1 MAAVHCSI
9 LHCMCEAI
17 AGIGVETHDLAHPLP
32 TLRVDCTPCTNLY
45 FKWMHCPCAT
55 STLGIP
61 QFKSKLVIFAL
72 FFIMAFRHVLFPW
85 ACELNPDHCLGGRR
99 PYHSIR
105 SRALPTDHR
114 NLWWE
119 GHAGTV
125 AWRCAICNIYVEL
138 YLPVRGPAEHLLFSF
153 GGRDR
158 KHIAANSLVFG
169 IITQD
174 RSRFE
179 DCLEWVLNS
188 INSVSRVSR
197 IGLVHMLFDSLTAL

>member
-17 AGIGVETHDLAHPLP
+17 AGIGVETHDLTHPLP

-45 FKWMHCPCAT
+45 FKWMHCPCTT

-61 QFKSKLVIFAL
+61 QFKSKLVVFAL

-105 SRALPTDHR
+105 SRARPTDHCD
-114 NLWWE
+114 LWW
-119 GHAGTV
+119 GGQAGTIASSV
-125 AWRCAICNIYVEL
+125 TSMSNWTFQSKATLCTSSLALGAGTDNT
-138 YLPVRGPAEHLLFSF
+138 LP
-153 GGRDR
+153 
-158 KHIAANSLVFG
+158 
-169 IITQD
+169 
-174 RSRFE
+174 
-179 DCLEWVLNS
+179 
-188 INSVSRVSR
+188 
-197 IGLVHMLFDSLTAL
+197 